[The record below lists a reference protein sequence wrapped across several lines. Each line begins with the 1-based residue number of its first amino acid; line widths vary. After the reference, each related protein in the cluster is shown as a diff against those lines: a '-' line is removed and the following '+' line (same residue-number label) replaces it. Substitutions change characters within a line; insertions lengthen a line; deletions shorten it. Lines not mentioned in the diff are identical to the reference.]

1 MNCVRQ
7 SEAARQE
14 TGAAAP
20 HSGGSCVVA
29 AGVCSYSRHSGFFA
43 ILLGLW
49 SWPGFG
55 VHRQLSGKLCSPV
68 SYCHVALVPWK
79 KVRRAYQGVWGLS
92 LLCNPGLDLM
102 ILLPQPPEH

>member
-7 SEAARQE
+7 LEAARQE

-29 AGVCSYSRHSGFFA
+29 AGVCSYSRHLGFSFA

-55 VHRQLSGKLCSPV
+55 VHRQLSGKLCSPF
-68 SYCHVALVPWK
+68 SYSHVPWE
-79 KVRRAYQGVWGLS
+79 KVRRA
-92 LLCNPGLDLM
+92 
-102 ILLPQPPEH
+102 